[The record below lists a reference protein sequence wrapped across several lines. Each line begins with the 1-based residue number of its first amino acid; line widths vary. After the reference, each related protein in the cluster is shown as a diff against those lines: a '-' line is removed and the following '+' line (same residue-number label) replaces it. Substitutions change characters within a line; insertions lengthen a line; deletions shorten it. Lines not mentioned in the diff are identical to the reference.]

1 MSAPTRTRSTV
12 TRRDF
17 ARLFAAG
24 GSAALFA
31 SPAWARE
38 AGRGPALPVGA
49 PASEADWA
57 AIRAQFVMP
66 PDLTVMNAANLC
78 PASRPVLEV
87 LTRETRSV
95 DEDPSPMNRA
105 RLYPEKEQTRRALAE
120 YLRATPD
127 EIIITRNT
135 SESNNL
141 VSNGLDLGPGDEVI
155 VHADNHPS
163 NLQAWHAK
171 ANRYGYTVV
180 VVEQRN
186 PHPGMAYYVEAFT
199 RAMTPRTK
207 VLAFTHLSSTVGDLF
222 PAAELCRVARS
233 RGVLTLVDGAQ
244 TFGLLDVDLGAM
256 QPDFYTGSA
265 HKWPC
270 GARECGVLYVR
281 ADVQPRLWPTIY
293 SAYPGATGF
302 SRSFEGFG
310 QRDEATMI
318 AFREALTFQTTIGRA
333 AIEVRARTLAA
344 QLMAGLGTL
353 PGVQMW
359 TTPAPALHAAVVSF
373 VPGTLDAGRLATAL
387 YERDRIAITTRG
399 GQDRPGLRVSPH
411 FYNSPAEIDRFLAAL
426 RGYLT
431 TGV

>member
-1 MSAPTRTRSTV
+1 MSLPDSARSALS
-12 TRRDF
+12 RRDF
-17 ARLFAAG
+17 ARLFAIG

-31 SPAWARE
+31 HPAWIRE
-38 AGRGPALPVGA
+38 AGAAPALPSAA

-57 AIRAQFVMP
+57 AIRAQFVLP
-66 PDLTVMNAANLC
+66 PDLAVMNAANLC
-78 PASRPVLEV
+78 PASRPVLDA

-105 RLYPEKEQTRRALAE
+105 RLYPEKEETRRALAA
-120 YLRATPD
+120 YLRATPE

-171 ANRYGYTVV
+171 ATRYGFSVV

-186 PHPGMAYYVEAFT
+186 PHPGMDYYIDAFT
-199 RAMTPRTK
+199 RAMTPRSK

-222 PAAELCRVARS
+222 PAAALCRLARS
-233 RGVLTLVDGAQ
+233 RGVLSLVDGAQ
-244 TFGLLDVDLGAM
+244 TFGLLDVNLAEM

-281 ADVQPRLWPTIY
+281 TDVQARLWPTIY
-293 SAYPGATGF
+293 SAYPGAVGF

-318 AFREALTFQTTIGRA
+318 AFREALTFQTRLGRTA
-333 AIEVRARTLAA
+333 VEQRARELAA
-344 QLMAGLGTL
+344 QLLEGLAAL
-353 PGVQMW
+353 PGVRVW
-359 TTPAPALHAAVVSF
+359 TAPQPALHAAVVSF
-373 VPGTLDAGRLATAL
+373 LPGSLDAGRLAAAL
-387 YERDRIAITTRG
+387 YERDRVAITTRG
-399 GQDRPGLRVSPH
+399 GQDRSGLRVSPH
-411 FYNSPAEIDRFLAAL
+411 FYNSPAEIDRLLAAL
-426 RGYLT
+426 GRYLR